1 MFCKCGASNK
11 RATTTLP
18 PADQAIPPEKQWFR
32 SRTNRVVLIAIR
44 LWARL
49 MVFYPSDAMSWVR
62 GSATGGCVPLR
73 VTRRIAVSL
82 SVTGTSTF

>member
-49 MVFYPSDAMSWVR
+49 MVFYPSDAMSW
-62 GSATGGCVPLR
+62 
-73 VTRRIAVSL
+73 I
-82 SVTGTSTF
+82 